1 MPMPKINW
9 KSKVSAKVFWPCMII
24 LLFTSITFYM
34 FKEKEKAL
42 RIDTQRQLVETIM
55 EKKEVENEL
64 IETIKAKEA
73 VVEEVRVKERQIKL
87 VLDKLEKE
95 IVSRRIAEIQ
105 LILATKEKRTLRTRL
120 RQLTETPE
128 TIELE
133 KVVVKAAPVLVAKV
147 LMVNKEQ
154 AFIVV
159 DLGREDNLRIGDT
172 LSVCRNGEFIGRAE
186 VEKVQEKV
194 SAAAILP
201 QWQDVEF
208 KENDEVRQI

>member
-1 MPMPKINW
+1 MFKLNLN
-9 KSKVSAKVFWPCMII
+9 SKVLPRVFWPSIII
-24 LLFTSITFYM
+24 LLIGCTSFYIL
-34 FKEKEKAL
+34 KEKEKAL
-42 RIDTQRQLVETIM
+42 RINTQKQLVETIG
-55 EKKEVENEL
+55 EKRKVENEL
-64 IETIKAKEA
+64 IVTVKAKEILEKEI
-73 VVEEVRVKERQIKL
+73 EEKEHQIKL

-95 IVSRRIAEIQ
+95 IISRRIAEIQ
-105 LILATKEKRTLRTRL
+105 LVLATKEKRTLRTRL

-172 LSVCRNGEFIGRAE
+172 LSVYRSGEFIGRAE
-186 VEKVQEKV
+186 VERVQEKV

-208 KENDEVRQI
+208 EENDEVRQI

>member
-1 MPMPKINW
+1 MLKLNLT
-9 KSKVSAKVFWPCMII
+9 SKVSPKIFWPSLII
-24 LLFTSITFYM
+24 LLLTSITFYIL
-34 FKEKEKAL
+34 KEEEKTL
-42 RIDTQRQLVETIM
+42 RIYTQKQLTETLG
-55 EKKEVENEL
+55 EKRAIENEL
-64 IETIKAKEA
+64 IVTVKAKEILEKEI
-73 VVEEVRVKERQIKL
+73 EEKENQIKL

-95 IVSRRIAEIQ
+95 IIARREAQIQ
-105 LILATKEKRTLRTRL
+105 LIIAMQEKRILGAKL
-120 RQLTETPE
+120 KEFIELPK

-147 LMVNKEQ
+147 LMVNKDE

-172 LSVCRNGEFIGRAE
+172 LSVYRNGEFIGRAE

>member
-1 MPMPKINW
+1 MLKLNLT
-9 KSKVSAKVFWPCMII
+9 SKVSPKIFWPSLII
-24 LLFTSITFYM
+24 LLLTSITFYIL
-34 FKEKEKAL
+34 KEEEKTL
-42 RIDTQRQLVETIM
+42 RIYTQKQLTETLG
-55 EKKEVENEL
+55 EKRAIENEL
-64 IETIKAKEA
+64 IVTVKAKEILEKEI
-73 VVEEVRVKERQIKL
+73 EEKENQIKL

-95 IVSRRIAEIQ
+95 IISRRIAEIQ